1 MEDVQGGESGWEGM
15 CLGLAE
21 GGMERRGLHRLS
33 WLLDL
38 VLRVSRWHLR

>member
-1 MEDVQGGESGWEGM
+1 MENVQGGESGREGM

-21 GGMERRGLHRLS
+21 GGMERGGLHRLS